1 MEEVDIEQW
10 LALYSQQE
18 VRYAASYNPETGEL
32 TKISNA
38 ESLIAEQYTVD
49 IDTELA
55 EKLIE
60 GKLPVHKCYIDFDT
74 MTVEIAET
82 KTVNKINDV
91 LHRVIELEHS
101 QAKKNDVYI
110 TYSRIDKMLSIE
122 LIDINQFVEI
132 SNGETVKKR
141 IPWDPSTIL
150 SFYLT
155 DYNDPN
161 VIYQTVKITIAEL
174 VATPQTMSSIELPER
189 FSIFT
194 KRLFKH
200 YVLEIK

>member
-1 MEEVDIEQW
+1 VEEVDIEQW

-18 VRYAASYNPETGEL
+18 VRYAAAYNPETGEL
-32 TKISNA
+32 TKIANA
-38 ESLIAEQYTVD
+38 ETLITELYTVD
-49 IDTELA
+49 IDLELA

-101 QAKKNDVYI
+101 LAKKNDVHI
-110 TYSRIDKMLSIE
+110 TYSQIDNIFSIE
-122 LIDINQFVEI
+122 LTDINQFVEI

-161 VIYQTVKITIAEL
+161 VIYQTVKITLADL
-174 VATPQTMSSIELPER
+174 MVATQTIPFIDLPDR
-189 FSIFT
+189 FSVYT